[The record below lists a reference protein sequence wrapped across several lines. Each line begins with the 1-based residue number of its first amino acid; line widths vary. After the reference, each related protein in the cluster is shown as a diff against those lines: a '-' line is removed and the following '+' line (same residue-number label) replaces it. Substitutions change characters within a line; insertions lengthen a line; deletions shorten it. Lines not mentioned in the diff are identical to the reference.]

1 MGQRA
6 LLVRVRDQ
14 PPILALD
21 IEAEGP
27 FAAVEYLLRC
37 PVTLCIADAV
47 SAGRRRDQR
56 RLRLLRRN

>member
-27 FAAVEYLLRC
+27 FAAVVEAPGS
-37 PVTLCIADAV
+37 PVTLGVAHP
-47 SAGRRRDQR
+47 
-56 RLRLLRRN
+56 RNGDETSMS